1 MIDVKTSIGKCPPEY
16 PFPYNYG
23 EKCCQDNK
31 DAAGNVLTLR
41 SAHCIAESN
50 ANMALVYCH
59 TSGVPP
65 SHFCKNGGMCHILY
79 IILVYA
85 LRDIQ
90 YMFYRIKKLMQMFL
104 FSGVCTANSHC
115 TGAGEVCISPG
126 TITSTCGV

>member
-85 LRDIQ
+85 LI
-90 YMFYRIKKLMQMFL
+90 FNI
-104 FSGVCTANSHC
+104 C
-115 TGAGEVCISPG
+115 
-126 TITSTCGV
+126 STE